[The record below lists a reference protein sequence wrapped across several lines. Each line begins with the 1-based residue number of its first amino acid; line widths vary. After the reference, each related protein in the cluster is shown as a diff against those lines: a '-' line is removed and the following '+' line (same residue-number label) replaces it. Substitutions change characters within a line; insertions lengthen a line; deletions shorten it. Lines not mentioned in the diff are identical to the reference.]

1 MLKITQT
8 PDGGEGVLLKLEG
21 DLREP
26 WLAEL
31 ASLCAPTTRVLR
43 LDLSALRYAD
53 AAGVQFLLGC
63 LDRGVAIASCSG
75 FIAELLRQENRP

>member
-8 PDGGEGVLLKLEG
+8 PDGVGRVLLKLEG
-21 DLREP
+21 ELLEP

-31 ASLCAPTTRVLR
+31 SDACTLPTSDVR

-53 AAGVQFLLGC
+53 AVGVKFLRGC
-63 LDRGVAIASCSG
+63 LDRGIAIASCSG
-75 FIAELLRQENRP
+75 FIAELLRQEKRP